1 MVWKQG
7 TTFIIDE
14 ETDMLIGV
22 PKEIKNHEYR
32 VGLTPSSVRE
42 LTSRGHQVIVQKNAG
57 TAIGLADEQYVAA
70 GATLSD
76 SAADIFARADMI
88 VKVKEP
94 QPVECAM
101 LRKDQILYTYLHL
114 APDPE
119 QTKALV
125 KSGAVCIAYETITGQ
140 GGGLP
145 LLAPM
150 SEVAGRMAIQAGA
163 AHLEKSKG
171 GMGLLLGGVPGVAAG
186 HVVIIGAG
194 VVGTNALQMAV
205 GAGARVTV
213 LDKSIDRLRQLDLV
227 YGNRINTLH
236 SNAHTIEESV
246 LDADLVV
253 GGVLVPGA
261 AAPKLVTR
269 DMISRMKQGSVVV
282 DVAIDQGGCFE
293 TSHATTHADPTFV
306 VDGVIHYCVANMP
319 GAVAR
324 TSTFALNNAT
334 IGHAVA
340 IANKGWRKALKDDAH
355 LRNGLNVCEGHVTYE
370 AVAKDLGYDY
380 VKADAM
386 LG

>member
-1 MVWKQG
+1 
-7 TTFIIDE
+7 
-14 ETDMLIGV
+14 
-22 PKEIKNHEYR
+22 
-32 VGLTPSSVRE
+32 
-42 LTSRGHQVIVQKNAG
+42 
-57 TAIGLADEQYVAA
+57 
-70 GATLSD
+70 
-76 SAADIFARADMI
+76 

-94 QPVECAM
+94 QPDECAM
-101 LRKDQILYTYLHL
+101 LRSGQILYTYLHL

-119 QTKALV
+119 QTKALI
-125 KSGAVCIAYETITGQ
+125 KSGAVCIAYETITGAN
-140 GGGLP
+140 GGLP

-171 GMGLLLGGVPGVAAG
+171 GMGMLLGGVPGVAPG
-186 HVVIIGAG
+186 HVAIIGAG

-205 GAGARVTV
+205 GIGARVTV
-213 LDKSIDRLRQLDLV
+213 VDISVDRLRQLDLV
-227 YGNRINTLH
+227 YGNRIATLY
-236 SNAHTIEESV
+236 SNAQTIEESV
-246 LDADLVV
+246 LSAELVV

-269 DMISRMKQGSVVV
+269 NMISRMKSGSVVV

-293 TSHATTHADPTFV
+293 TSHATTHAEPTYV

-340 IANKGWRKALKDDAH
+340 LANVGWKAALIANPHLK
-355 LRNGLNVCEGHVTYE
+355 NGLNVCEGKITYE
-370 AVAKDLGYDY
+370 AVAHDLGYDY
-380 VKADAM
+380 VAADSV
-386 LG
+386 LR

>member
-1 MVWKQG
+1 MIV
-7 TTFIIDE
+7 
-14 ETDMLIGV
+14 GV

-32 VGLTPSSVRE
+32 VGLTPPSVRE
-42 LTSRGHQVIVQKNAG
+42 LTSRGHQVLVQENAG
-57 TAIGLADEQYVAA
+57 GEIGLSDEQYIAA
-70 GATLSD
+70 GASIVET
-76 SAADIFARADMI
+76 AKEIFERAEMV

-101 LRKDQILYTYLHL
+101 LRPGQVLYTYLHL

-119 QTKALV
+119 QTAALV
-125 KSGAVCIAYETITGQ
+125 KSGAVCIAYETITGAN
-140 GGGLP
+140 GGLP

-150 SEVAGRMAIQAGA
+150 SEVAGRMSIQAGA

-171 GMGLLLGGVPGVAAG
+171 GMGLLLGGVPGVAPG
-186 HVVIIGAG
+186 HIVIIGAG

-205 GAGARVTV
+205 GTGARVTV
-213 LDKSIDRLRQLDLV
+213 LDKSVDRLRQLDLV
-227 YGNRINTLH
+227 FGNRITTLY
-236 SNAHTIEESV
+236 SNAQSIEESV
-246 LDADLVV
+246 LSADLVI

-261 AAPKLVTR
+261 AAPKLVTKS
-269 DMISRMKQGSVVV
+269 MISRMKKGAVIV

-306 VDGVIHYCVANMP
+306 VDGVVHYCVANMP

-340 IANKGWRKALKDDAH
+340 LATKGWKKALKDDAH
-355 LRNGLNVCEGHVTYE
+355 LRNGLNVCEGKVTYE
-370 AVAKDLGYDY
+370 AVARDLGYDY
-380 VKADAM
+380 VAAESL

>member
-1 MVWKQG
+1 MIVG
-7 TTFIIDE
+7 
-14 ETDMLIGV
+14 L

-42 LTSRGHQVIVQKNAG
+42 LTSRGHKVLVQKNAG
-57 TAIGLADEQYVAA
+57 TEIGLSDDQYVAA
-70 GATLSD
+70 GAQLVDT
-76 SAADIFARADMI
+76 AKEIFALAEMV

-94 QPVECAM
+94 QPEECAM
-101 LRKDQILYTYLHL
+101 LRQGQILYTYLHL

-119 QTKALV
+119 QTAALV
-125 KSGAVCIAYETITGQ
+125 KSGAICIAYETITGAN
-140 GGGLP
+140 GGLP

-171 GMGLLLGGVPGVAAG
+171 GMGLLLGGVPGVAPG
-186 HVVIIGAG
+186 HIVIIGAG
-194 VVGTNALQMAV
+194 VVGTNAMQMAV
-205 GAGARVTV
+205 GTGARVTI

-227 YGNRINTLH
+227 YGNRIATVY
-236 SNAHTIEESV
+236 SNAQAIEEAV
-246 LDADLVV
+246 LSADLVI

-269 DMISRMKQGSVVV
+269 DLISRMKPGAVVV

-293 TSHATTHADPTFV
+293 TSHATTHAEPTFV

-340 IANKGWRKALKDDAH
+340 LAEKGWQRAMRDDMHLK
-355 LRNGLNVCEGHVTYE
+355 NGLNVCQGKVTYQ
-370 AVAKDLGYDY
+370 AVAQALGYEY
-380 VKADAM
+380 VKADT
-386 LG
+386 LLS